1 MEFFNTK
8 WTRYFQLS
16 CSLLGCETNQLLFL
30 SQLVTHRLHG
40 PPADKFPLFS
50 RVMGWE
56 QWWNFQTV
64 ALSNRLMNPEGKQL
78 HLYIIASEK
87 NHSNSW

>member
-50 RVMGWE
+50 RGLGGVVE
-56 QWWNFQTV
+56 F
-64 ALSNRLMNPEGKQL
+64 
-78 HLYIIASEK
+78 
-87 NHSNSW
+87 SNSCFVKPLNESGRKTIALVYYCK

>member
-1 MEFFNTK
+1 MEFFDTK
-8 WTRYFQLS
+8 WTSYFQLS

-50 RVMGWE
+50 RVKAGRSGGI
-56 QWWNFQTV
+56 F
-64 ALSNRLMNPEGKQL
+64 KQL
-78 HLYIIASEK
+78 LCKTA
-87 NHSNSW
+87 